1 MKQKK
6 LLLIGSTI
14 NPVHIKNYYQ
24 LVNDYFDDVLIVGT
38 HQVDFCKSVALN
50 FSIKNPIEVI
60 RSIFK
65 LRRLMKNYNPSIVH
79 VHQANSIGFISA
91 LANKCRYPHVITTW
105 GDDVLVFPKKGF
117 IYRMLAKISL
127 KYADAITA
135 DAKSMETAIHS
146 FYKKV
151 EVTIA
156 NFGIIIEEETL
167 LPKENII
174 YSNRLHEDLYNI
186 DKIIVG
192 CSNFLK
198 TNSDWKLI
206 IAGNGDNTTK
216 LKSLVDELNLN
227 AQIEFVGFLDAETN
241 RKNYYK
247 SKIYISIP
255 DTDGTSISLLEAMA
269 YGCIPLVSDL
279 PSNKEWITDT
289 INGLIVKEFN
299 VEEAL
304 QNITSVNYENV
315 VSANKKIIEERATKQ
330 ANRNKFYA
338 IYDRLLTSNS

>member
-105 GDDVLVFPKKGF
+105 GDDVLVFPKKGL
-117 IYRMLAKISL
+117 IYRILAKTSL

-135 DAKSMETAIHS
+135 DAKSMETAIHG

-156 NFGIIIEEETL
+156 NFGIVIEEETL

-186 DKIIVG
+186 DKIIAG

-198 TNSDWKLI
+198 ANTDWKLI
-206 IAGNGDNTTK
+206 VAGKGSNTKK
-216 LKSLVDELNLN
+216 LKSLADELNLSS
-227 AQIEFVGFLDAETN
+227 QIEFVGFLDAETN

-289 INGLIVKEFN
+289 VNGIIVKEFN
-299 VEEAL
+299 VAEAL
-304 QNITSVNYENV
+304 QNINAVNYENV

-338 IYDRLLTSNS
+338 IYDRLLASDS